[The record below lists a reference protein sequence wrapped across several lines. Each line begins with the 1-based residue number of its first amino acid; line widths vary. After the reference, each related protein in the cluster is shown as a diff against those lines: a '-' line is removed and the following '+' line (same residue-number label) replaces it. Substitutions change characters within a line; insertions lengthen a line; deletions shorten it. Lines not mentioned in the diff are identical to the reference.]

1 MANAEE
7 ATVEFSVQ
15 YHDGYFKVEYFGDA
29 EVGTFRD
36 ILEAL
41 VTHEQWKPG
50 TSFLLNHT
58 ALNKAP
64 LTTDD
69 MRDIVNINAQYS
81 GKVGKSK
88 CALLVTR
95 KLEFGMA
102 RMWGILVE
110 NKWDISEKPFKSR
123 VEAVAW
129 LSG

>member
-1 MANAEE
+1 
-7 ATVEFSVQ
+7 VEFSVQ
-15 YHDGYFKVEYFGDA
+15 YHDGYFEVQTFGDA
-29 EVGTFRD
+29 EVGKFRD

-69 MRDIVNINAQYS
+69 MRDIVDHNAQYS

-88 CALLVTR
+88 CAHLV
-95 KLEFGMA
+95 A
-102 RMWGILVE
+102 RN
-110 NKWDISEKPFKSR
+110 NKQVNHRLCRWTPK
-123 VEAVAW
+123 V
-129 LSG
+129 